1 MPTARTP
8 IKPATPESVKAL
20 MIVEALVIG
29 VLSSWVYSE
38 YLYNVYFRI
47 YVDSILLQHITTY
60 TAVIGLSIG
69 LAGSVATLSLWKS
82 LRQAR
87 FKLET
92 VTPRMRGSMDRIL
105 SNLSPIDEQA
115 TTPSVK
121 PAIPPRVA
129 PQPSPATIQ
138 TSQTLEQERKK

>member
-8 IKPATPESVKAL
+8 IKAATPESVKAL
-20 MIVEALVIG
+20 MIIEALVIG
-29 VLSSWVYSE
+29 VLFSWVYSE

-60 TAVIGLSIG
+60 TAIIGLSIG
-69 LAGSVATLSLWKS
+69 LAGSVATFTLWRN
-82 LRQAR
+82 LRQTR

-105 SNLSPIDEQA
+105 SNLSSIDELSP
-115 TTPSVK
+115 TPSAK
-121 PAIPPRVA
+121 PPTPPTVA
-129 PQPSPATIQ
+129 PQPSPPPIQ
-138 TSQTLEQERKK
+138 ANQTLEQQKK

>member
-8 IKPATPESVKAL
+8 IKPVTPGSVKAL
-20 MIVEALVIG
+20 MIVEALIIG

-47 YVDSILLQHITTY
+47 YADSLLVQHITAY
-60 TAVIGLSIG
+60 TAIVGLSIG

-87 FKLET
+87 LRLET
-92 VTPRMRGSMDRIL
+92 VTPRVKGSMDRAL
-105 SNLSPIDEQA
+105 SNLSPIDEVSPKPSTQPASPLQA
-115 TTPSVK
+115 
-121 PAIPPRVA
+121 A
-129 PQPSPATIQ
+129 PQPSPAPAQ
-138 TSQTLEQERKK
+138 TNQALERQKK

>member
-8 IKPATPESVKAL
+8 IKAATPASVKAL

-38 YLYNVYFRI
+38 YLYNIYFRI

-60 TAVIGLSIG
+60 TAIIGLSIG
-69 LAGSVATLSLWKS
+69 LAGSVATLSLWKN

-87 FKLET
+87 LKLET
-92 VTPRMRGSMDRIL
+92 VNPRVRGSMDRIL
-105 SNLSPIDEQA
+105 SNLSSIDELSPR
-115 TTPSVK
+115 PSVK
-121 PAIPPRVA
+121 PPAPPTIA
-129 PQPSPATIQ
+129 PQPSPPPIQ
-138 TSQTLEQERKK
+138 AKQTLEQQK